1 MKKKIFYIDP
11 QSMNNLSEYDYS
23 VTKEIDCEII
33 GNFRINRYLSAK
45 VSLNPRYDTTII
57 LSDGTKPKFQFK
69 EFISLG
75 FNYIL

>member
-33 GNFRINRYLSAK
+33 YLCSK
-45 VSLNPRYDTTII
+45 YYDYKIKLI
-57 LSDGTKPKFQFK
+57 YLRS
-69 EFISLG
+69 
-75 FNYIL
+75 